1 MRRSTHPLG
10 FPRSSRLPG
19 VPSHTGTVL
28 VLALAAA
35 SACDLPVRGQTRIL
49 YETGF
54 EAFEGFKADQDLI
67 GQGGWVGFAGDLAG
81 KATDPGGNGVLA
93 QPLPGFNGQY
103 AYIGYTAPD
112 TTADFSLWKP
122 VQFKPTSTP
131 LPLVRFQVAF
141 QIEDSTEAAP
151 FFDSFRWSVYSLTEH
166 RFLSLDF
173 DNETLSVN
181 YILDDAKG
189 QTPPPIVPTGFS
201 FEPGQAYDLEID
213 LNLQRN
219 QWTARINGQAIL
231 TSLPITSVGEALTV
245 GDIDPAWVILTP
257 GKPGDNFIV
266 FDDYRVSAIPLTEIP
281 PRLEPVGL
289 LHTGAFVLRILGE
302 PGVTYALEAARL
314 QGSGAVTWEPI
325 GVGVAQSPNGTLDL
339 QDSAAAQFP
348 DRVYRAVSR
357 P

>member
-1 MRRSTHPLG
+1 M
-10 FPRSSRLPG
+10 SRLISVTG
-19 VPSHTGTVL
+19 VPVRLRPSTSGAVL
-28 VLALAAA
+28 GLALAIG
-35 SACDLPVRGQTRIL
+35 STLPLVGQTRIL

-54 EAFEGFKADQDLI
+54 EPFEGFQADQDLI

-93 QPLPGFNGQY
+93 QPLAGFNGQY

-112 TTADFSLWKP
+112 TTADFSMWRP

-141 QIEDSTEAAP
+141 QIEDSTQAAAH
-151 FFDSFRWSVYSLTEH
+151 FDSFRWSVYSISEH

-189 QTPPPIVPTGFS
+189 QTPPPIVPTGFT
-201 FEPGQAYDLEID
+201 FEPGQPYDLEID

-219 QWTARINGQAIL
+219 RWTARINGQ
-231 TSLPITSVGEALTV
+231 TVVPSLPITSVGEPLTL

-257 GKPGDNFIV
+257 GKPGDNFMV
-266 FDDYRVSAIPLTEIP
+266 FDDYRVSAIPLTDIP
-281 PRLEPVGL
+281 PGLEPVGL
-289 LHTGAFVLRILGE
+289 LHTGAFVLRIHGE
-302 PGVTYALEAARL
+302 PGVTYALEASRW
-314 QGSGAVTWEPI
+314 QGSGPVVWEPI
-325 GVGVAQSPNGTLDL
+325 ATGVAQSPDGTVDL
-339 QDSAAAQFP
+339 QDSAAASFP

>member
-1 MRRSTHPLG
+1 MRRLLSTSGAMLG
-10 FPRSSRLPG
+10 
-19 VPSHTGTVL
+19 
-28 VLALAAA
+28 LALAIG
-35 SACDLPVRGQTRIL
+35 SSLPLVGQTRIL

-54 EAFEGFKADQDLI
+54 EAFEGFQADQDLI
-67 GQGGWVGFAGDLAG
+67 GQGGWVGFAGDLSG
-81 KATDPGGNGVLA
+81 KSTDPGGNGVLA
-93 QPLPGFNGQY
+93 QPMAGFNGQY

-112 TTADFSLWKP
+112 TTADFSLWRP

-141 QIEDSTEAAP
+141 QITDSTEAAAY
-151 FFDSFRWSVYSLTEH
+151 FDSFRWSVYSVSEH

-189 QTPPPIVPTGFS
+189 STPAPIVPTGFT
-201 FEPGQAYDLEID
+201 FEPGQPYDLEID

-219 QWTARINGQAIL
+219 QWTARINGQ
-231 TSLPITSVGEALTV
+231 TVVRSLPITSVGEALTL

-257 GKPGDNFIV
+257 GKPGDNFMV
-266 FDDYRVSAIPLTEIP
+266 FDDYRISAIPLTDIP
-281 PRLEPVGL
+281 PSLEPVGV
-289 LHTGAFVLRILGE
+289 LHTGAFVVRVHGE
-302 PGVTYALEAARL
+302 PGVTYALEASRW
-314 QGSGAVTWEPI
+314 QGPGPVVWEPI
-325 GVGVAQSPNGTLDL
+325 ATGVAQSPNGTVDL
-339 QDSAAAQFP
+339 QDSAAASFP